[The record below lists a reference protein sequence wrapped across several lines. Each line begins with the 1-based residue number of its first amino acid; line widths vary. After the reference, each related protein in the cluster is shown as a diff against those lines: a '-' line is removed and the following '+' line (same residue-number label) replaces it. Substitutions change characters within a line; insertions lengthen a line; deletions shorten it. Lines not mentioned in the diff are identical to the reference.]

1 MAYRYINIELV
12 QCMQCTPLG
21 GTVDA
26 VLLNVLNPWLA
37 LTAQGAGV

>member
-1 MAYRYINIELV
+1 MYA
-12 QCMQCTPLG
+12 MHPLG